1 MTSRTQLAVLSTV
14 LLCAIGLGLMALAV
28 RAQSLSSAA
37 GDARPEH
44 PVTFNKDI
52 APIVF
57 KNCAVC
63 HHPGGSGPFNLL
75 NYEDVSKRAKQI
87 AMVTGSR
94 FMPPWL
100 PEPGKGEFAGERR
113 LSEVEIRIIRQW
125 VDEGAPEGNARDL
138 PPLPKFHEGW
148 QLGEPDLVVQMPQ
161 PYTLREAGPDVF
173 RNFVFPILL
182 ERTRYVRALEILPGN
197 KKVIHHSNLLID
209 RTQSS
214 RRLDAQD
221 PDTGFGGMEIEVES
235 ESFEPQTHFLF
246 WKPGTV
252 TYEEPPGLAWQL
264 NPGDDLVLNMHM
276 QPSGKPE
283 QIQASIGI
291 YFTGSPP
298 TRFPMLL
305 QLERDE
311 LLDIPPGEKQFVVTD
326 EFKLPVDVEVLGVY
340 PHAHYLGKDLQGFA
354 TLPDGTK
361 KWLIH
366 IKDWDINWQAVYRYA
381 KPMFLPSGTML
392 AMRYTYDNSADN
404 VRNPHNPPRRAV
416 AGNRSTD
423 EMAHLWIQVLPR
435 HRDDLKILQVS
446 LMRQRLGKDPGN
458 FLWHFNLA
466 AALQALGRREE
477 ARSEYRE
484 ALRLRPGDPRV
495 HNNLGAVLKSMGRVE
510 EAIARFR
517 EALRLNPDYA
527 NAQFNLGSTLLAEG
541 KTQEAIEHLEDVL
554 RIKEQDA
561 EAHNDLGSALALQGD
576 LVRAVEH
583 FERALSINP
592 QYADAHYNLGNA
604 LALRGDLAG
613 AAAQFEETLR
623 LDPQHAEAHYRVGS
637 LLAGQGKL
645 ELAIQHFAES
655 LRLNPQNADAEN
667 DLGTAYAIRHDMVQ
681 AAAHFARALQI
692 NPQHAD
698 ARQNLRRARAQQAK
712 SN

>member
-1 MTSRTQLAVLSTV
+1 MTARTQLAILSTGF
-14 LLCAIGLGLMALAV
+14 LCAAALCFVGAGFKP
-28 RAQSLSSAA
+28 APTESQSPAA
-37 GDARPEH
+37 PPH
-44 PVTFNKDI
+44 KPTFNKHI

-75 NYEDVSKRAKQI
+75 NYADVSKRAKQI

-113 LSEVEIRIIRQW
+113 LSEVEIRTVRQW
-125 VDEGAPEGNARDL
+125 VDAGAPEGKPRDL

-148 QLGEPDLVVQMPQ
+148 QLGEPDLVVRMPQ

-173 RNFVFPILL
+173 RNFVFPIPV

-197 KKVIHHSNLLID
+197 KKVVHHSNLLID
-209 RTQSS
+209 RTQSL
-214 RRLDAQD
+214 RRLDALD
-221 PDTGFGGMEIEVES
+221 PDVGFGGMEIEVES

-283 QIQASIGI
+283 PIQASIGI
-291 YFTGSPP
+291 YFTDSPS

-311 LLDIPPGEKQFVVTD
+311 LLDIPAGEKNFVVTD

-340 PHAHYLGKDLQGFA
+340 PHAHYLGRDLEGFA

-366 IKDWDINWQAVYRYA
+366 VKDWDINWQAVYRYA
-381 KPMFLPSGTML
+381 KPMFLPRGTVL

-404 VRNPHNPPRRAV
+404 VRNPHHPPRRVV

-423 EMAHLWIQVLPR
+423 EMAHLWIQVLPQQ
-435 HRDDLKILQVS
+435 RDDLKILQVA
-446 LMRQRLGKDPGN
+446 LMRQRLGKDPRN

-477 ARSEYRE
+477 ARGEYRE
-484 ALRLRPGDPRV
+484 ALRLQPADPRV
-495 HNNLGAVLKSMGRVE
+495 HNNLGAVLKSMGRTE
-510 EAIARFR
+510 EALSHFR
-517 EALRLNPDYA
+517 EAARLNPDYA
-527 NAQFNLGSTLLAEG
+527 NAQFNLGSTLLAQG
-541 KTQEAIEHLEDVL
+541 RTQEAVEHLEEVL
-554 RIKEQDA
+554 RIKDQDA

-576 LVRAVEH
+576 LARAVEH

-604 LALRGDLAG
+604 LALRGDLGG

-623 LDPQHAEAHYRVGS
+623 LDPHHAEAHYRLGS
-637 LLAGQGKL
+637 LLARQGKL
-645 ELAIQHFAES
+645 EPAIQHFAES

-667 DLGTAYAIRHDMVQ
+667 DLGTAYAIRGDMVQ
-681 AAAHFARALQI
+681 AAAHFERALQI

-698 ARQNLRRARAQQAK
+698 ARENLRRARAQQAK